1 MFYRA
6 GSLEVAA
13 GSSGTN
19 VSGTMTGSELGV
31 VDAVSLALCPEVSVV
46 GAGSEAVAPFSVLD
60 ADPSGAGVTDGVD
73 SAAGAAPPL
82 DGVVGSSGLIPA
94 P

>member
-1 MFYRA
+1 MFYGV

-31 VDAVSLALCPEVSVV
+31 VDAVSSVLGGVSAV
-46 GAGSEAVAPFSVLD
+46 GAGSEAAPPLSVLEADSSD
-60 ADPSGAGVTDGVD
+60 AGATGGVD
-73 SAAGAAPPL
+73 SAVGAAPPL
-82 DGVVGSSGLIPA
+82 EGVVGSSGLIPA

>member
-1 MFYRA
+1 MFYGV

-31 VDAVSLALCPEVSVV
+31 VDAVSPVLGGVSAV
-46 GAGSEAVAPFSVLD
+46 GAGSEGAPPLSVLE
-60 ADPSGAGVTDGVD
+60 ADPSGAGATGGVD
-73 SAAGAAPPL
+73 SAEGAAPPL
-82 DGVVGSSGLIPA
+82 EGVVGSSGLIPA